1 MFRVKRPSE
10 SDDDFEQDVMFVLSE
25 GLKGLWLLNVVDILL
40 NDHIFNLA
48 FQLLGVVD
56 QPKMN
61 FLGWGWNKG
70 GRGCVFFE
78 RCCRSLSA
86 WQGVSFSLS
95 VEMQTGKR
103 GYIIVQRNDQ
113 SLHVQHGV

>member
-1 MFRVKRPSE
+1 
-10 SDDDFEQDVMFVLSE
+10 
-25 GLKGLWLLNVVDILL
+25 
-40 NDHIFNLA
+40 
-48 FQLLGVVD
+48 
-56 QPKMN
+56 MN

-113 SLHVQHGV
+113 SLHVQHGVWVGGKNGDWYVDFIAPSSLIGNKQAQHFQL